1 MNPFNHLSRA
11 VEAGYRAFW
20 WKKEDVYHFLQSM
33 SGHLDGRVWP
43 AADKVLV
50 EQFVDLM
57 EYCTGACG
65 GGGGEV
71 NHMEH
76 CTY

>member
-1 MNPFNHLSRA
+1 M
-11 VEAGYRAFW
+11 EAGYRAFW